1 MRPLLNLI
9 YILFGIFGLVRIPRL
24 LLRKKMRKSKAIAE
38 FDTRMFYLVI
48 RDIHTGDM
56 YVIRDIYADWDT
68 FFDLTHVVNEEN
80 SKLYL
85 ACCPT
90 ARVMVS
96 KISDDLIL
104 ESNFHI
110 VKMVDVPNKVMRLVT
125 LEWLT
130 SAICVNADLFGY
142 EYHRPS
148 YAEQKAHGFSR
159 GMIGNLANRENF
171 L

>member
-1 MRPLLNLI
+1 MRPLFTLI
-9 YILFGIFGLVRIPRL
+9 YILFGLFGLVRIPRL
-24 LLRKKMRKSKAIAE
+24 LFRKKMSKSKAIAE

-56 YVIRDIYADWDT
+56 YVIRDIYADWDS
-68 FFDLTHVVNEEN
+68 FFDLTHTVNEEK

-110 VKMVDVPNKVMRLVT
+110 VKMVDVPYKVMRLAT
-125 LEWLT
+125 LKWLT
-130 SAICVNADLFGY
+130 NAICLNADAFGY
-142 EYHRPS
+142 EYHRTS
-148 YAEQKAHGFSR
+148 DEDRAEITRRRRIYIKKTR
-159 GMIGNLANRENF
+159 
-171 L
+171 

>member
-9 YILFGIFGLVRIPRL
+9 YIVFGIFGLVRIPSL

-56 YVIRDIYADWDT
+56 YVIRDIYADWDS
-68 FFDLTHVVNEEN
+68 FFDLTHTVNEEK

-110 VKMVDVPNKVMRLVT
+110 VKMVDVPYKVMRLAT

-142 EYHRPS
+142 EYHRTS
-148 YAEQKAHGFSR
+148 DEDRAEITRRRRIFVKKA
-159 GMIGNLANRENF
+159 
-171 L
+171 

>member
-1 MRPLLNLI
+1 MRPLLSLI
-9 YILFGIFGLVRIPRL
+9 YIVFGIFGLIRIPRL

-56 YVIRDIYADWDT
+56 YVIRDIYADWNS
-68 FFDLTHVVNEEN
+68 FFDLTHTVNEEK

-110 VKMVDVPNKVMRLVT
+110 VKMVDVPYKVMCLAT
-125 LEWLT
+125 LKWLT
-130 SAICVNADLFGY
+130 NAICLNADAFGY
-142 EYHRPS
+142 EYHRTS
-148 YAEQKAHGFSR
+148 DEDRAEITRRAKC
-159 GMIGNLANRENF
+159 
-171 L
+171 

>member
-1 MRPLLNLI
+1 MNISENLI
-9 YILFGIFGLVRIPRL
+9 TFNVFFEVDFNKMSKQL
-24 LLRKKMRKSKAIAE
+24 LPNIA
-38 FDTRMFYLVI
+38 D
-48 RDIHTGDM
+48 
-56 YVIRDIYADWDT
+56 ADWDS
-68 FFDLTHVVNEEN
+68 FFDLTHTVNEEK

-110 VKMVDVPNKVMRLVT
+110 VKMVDVPYKVMRLVT

-130 SAICVNADLFGY
+130 SAICFNADAFGY
-142 EYHRPS
+142 EYHRTS
-148 YAEQKAHGFSR
+148 DEDRAEITRRRRNYVEKG
-159 GMIGNLANRENF
+159 
-171 L
+171 

>member
-1 MRPLLNLI
+1 MRPLLSLI
-9 YILFGIFGLVRIPRL
+9 YILFGLFGLVRIPRL

-56 YVIRDIYADWDT
+56 YVIRDIYANWDS
-68 FFDLTHVVNEEN
+68 FFDLTHIVNEEKG
-80 SKLYL
+80 KLYL

-148 YAEQKAHGFSR
+148 YEDRLEITRRRRIYVKKG
-159 GMIGNLANRENF
+159 
-171 L
+171 

>member
-1 MRPLLNLI
+1 MRPLFTLI

-24 LLRKKMRKSKAIAE
+24 LLRKKIRKSKSIAE
-38 FDTRMFYLVI
+38 FDTRLFYLVI

-56 YVIRDIYADWDT
+56 YVIRDIYADWDS
-68 FFDLTHVVNEEN
+68 FFDLTHTVNEEK

-85 ACCPT
+85 SCCPT

-96 KISDDLIL
+96 KISYDLIL

-110 VKMVDVPNKVMRLVT
+110 VKMVDVPYKVMRLAT

-130 SAICVNADLFGY
+130 SAICVNVDLFGST
-142 EYHRPS
+142 YHIPS
-148 YAEQKAHGFSR
+148 DEDRAEITRRRRIYVKKAR
-159 GMIGNLANRENF
+159 
-171 L
+171 